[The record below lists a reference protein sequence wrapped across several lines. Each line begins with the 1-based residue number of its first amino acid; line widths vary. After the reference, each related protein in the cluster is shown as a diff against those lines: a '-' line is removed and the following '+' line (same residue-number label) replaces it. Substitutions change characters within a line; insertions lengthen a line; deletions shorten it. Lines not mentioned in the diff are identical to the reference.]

1 MKKFVLLAVI
11 AMLACGAFA
20 VNYYRVIV
28 QVWDGSNYIGVY
40 NFTGPLNG
48 TTPYYSSPTVNYS
61 AYFGT
66 YTMQSPAPVGWYW
79 EFTEYTNLDSVSDFA
94 RDPNNPNLWTAY
106 VTFNLIYDE
115 GQVPVELSSF
125 TATLTGQNYVQL
137 AWTSQSENQMMGY
150 RVYRNTSADQA
161 TSALID
167 VPMIPATNTSTTQ
180 NYTVVDTDVQIGQ
193 MYYYWL
199 EAVDYNASNFHGPVS
214 VTVTGNVPPV
224 LPEATSMRNA
234 YPNPF
239 KTNGNTNIE
248 VSLKA
253 GDSGTLTI
261 YNVQGQ
267 VVKTVSLTEGNHT
280 INWNGR
286 DSRGNACGSGIYF
299 YKLSTQ
305 TLNQTK
311 KMVIVK

>member
-125 TATLTGQNYVQL
+125 TATLTAMNDVQIN
-137 AWTSQSENQMMGY
+137 WISQSESNMMGY
-150 RVYRNTSADQA
+150 RVYRNETLSQVNAI
-161 TSALID
+161 LIT
-167 VPMIPATNTSTTQ
+167 PIIIPATNTSQ
-180 NYTVVDTDVQIGQ
+180 QQIYTVVDNEVEIGGT
-193 MYYYWL
+193 YYYWL
-199 EAVDYNASNFHGPVS
+199 ETVEANSSLFFGPVS
-214 VTVTGNVPPV
+214 IIVEGEVPPIY
-224 LPEATSMRNA
+224 PEVTALKNA

-239 KTNGNTNIE
+239 KTNTNIE
-248 VSLKA
+248 VELKE
-253 GDSGTLTI
+253 GDQGTVTI
-261 YNVQGQ
+261 YNLQGK
-267 VVKTVSLTEGNHT
+267 VVKVFEVQSGSHT
-280 INWNGR
+280 ISWNGM
-286 DSRGNACGSGIYF
+286 DSNGAVCGSGIYL
-299 YKLSTQ
+299 YKLSTPSV
-305 TLNQTK
+305 NQTK
-311 KMVIVK
+311 KMIIVK